1 MFVLYHLTIY
11 LSSVYNKYFLS
22 SSGYKTLKPERTLVM
37 EAILIGSIIA
47 SIIAGLG
54 AFSIVAMYV
63 IYRLTGGKKSFLW
76 YIRHI

>member
-1 MFVLYHLTIY
+1 M
-11 LSSVYNKYFLS
+11 
-22 SSGYKTLKPERTLVM
+22 M

-54 AFSIVAMYV
+54 AISVISLYI
-63 IYRLTGGKKSFLW
+63 IYRCTGGKRSFLW